1 MNLEIV
7 ILSEVSLKAKYTHT
21 HTESEI
27 QISYDVTYMWKLKKI
42 VQMHLL
48 IKQKQTHKQKK
59 NVWLPTG
66 NEGRDKL
73 GVKQQG
79 PTVEHREVYSVHH
92 NTL

>member
-1 MNLEIV
+1 MEYYSAIKKNESVPFAAIWMNLEIV

-48 IKQKQTHKQKK
+48 IKQK
-59 NVWLPTG
+59 
-66 NEGRDKL
+66 
-73 GVKQQG
+73 
-79 PTVEHREVYSVHH
+79 
-92 NTL
+92 